1 MAGIF
6 WLLLLYHGRCHCYKI
21 IWKLTIVVAATD
33 VCWIR
38 KCEVEEAELLL
49 NESWKRESGTAVVS
63 CGESH
68 AVVTAEESWKS
79 V

>member
-6 WLLLLYHGRCHCYKI
+6 WLLLLYHGRCHCCNI
-21 IWKLTIVVAATD
+21 IWKLTTAVAVTD

-38 KCEVEEAELLL
+38 KCEVEEVELLL
-49 NESWKRESGTAVVS
+49 NESWKRESGTVVVS

-68 AVVTAEESWKS
+68 AAVTAEESWKS